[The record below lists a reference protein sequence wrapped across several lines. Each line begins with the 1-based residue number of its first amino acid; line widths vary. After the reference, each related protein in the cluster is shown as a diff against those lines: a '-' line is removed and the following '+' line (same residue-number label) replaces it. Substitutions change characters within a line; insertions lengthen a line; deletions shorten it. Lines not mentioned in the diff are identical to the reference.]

1 MSTNNEEPLGDVI
14 RQLLRIYGWEP
25 RLDEVRLINCWPKVV
40 GPTIKKK
47 TLDLHVE
54 KQVLFVKLDSDAL
67 RQELSYAKSLIIK
80 NLNQEVGKEVIKD
93 VVFR

>member
-1 MSTNNEEPLGDVI
+1 MSTNKEEPLGDII
-14 RQLLRIYGWEP
+14 RQLLRVYGWEA
-25 RLDEVRLINCWPKVV
+25 RLDEVRLIESWPKVV
-40 GPTIKKK
+40 GPVIHRK
-47 TLDLHVE
+47 TMDLHVE

>member
-1 MSTNNEEPLGDVI
+1 
-14 RQLLRIYGWEP
+14 
-25 RLDEVRLINCWPKVV
+25 VV

>member
-14 RQLLRIYGWEP
+14 RQLLRVYGWEP
-25 RLDEVRLINCWPKVV
+25 RLDEVRLINSWPKVV
-40 GPTIKKK
+40 GPTIQKK